1 MTRAAAAGAL
11 IERVDTVVIG
21 AGGLGSATAWHLA
34 RRGTDVVLLE
44 KFRLG
49 HKRGASHDTS
59 RILRRSYHTPVY
71 VALAN
76 EAYDDWALLERESGE
91 QLVTTTGGLDLF
103 PPGSSIASVDYTT
116 SMAARGVDFEELS
129 VAEAAARWPA
139 LSLPEGTLALHQA
152 DTSIVPA
159 GRSTATMQRLAREN
173 GARLYDNSP
182 VTGLI
187 DRGDEGVEVVVGG
200 ADEAGRAREHT
211 PSGGA
216 PTSTYHRFLARRV
229 VLTADAWTND
239 LLAHLGTSL
248 PLTVTREQ
256 ATYFAPSVPERF
268 GADRLPVWIWMD
280 DPSFY
285 GFPTYAEAG
294 NGALVK
300 AAQDCGGAV
309 TSGDGRSFD
318 TDPAALDVLC
328 GFVSELLPGVGA
340 PAHTVTCLYTL
351 THDRDFVVGPV
362 PGHPAV
368 LLGLGAGHAFK
379 FAPTFGRLLADLATS
394 GSTSSD
400 ISAFAADRPALVDA
414 DYPISWLV

>member
-1 MTRAAAAGAL
+1 MSDDM
-11 IERVDTVVIG
+11 EQVDTVVVG
-21 AGGLGSATAWHLA
+21 AGGLGSATAWQLA

-44 KFRLG
+44 KFGFG
-49 HKRGASHDTS
+49 HTRGASHDTS
-59 RILRRSYHTPVY
+59 RILRRSYHTPAY

-76 EAYDDWALLERESGE
+76 EAYDDWALLERESAE
-91 QLVTTTGGLDLF
+91 QLVTTPGGVDLF
-103 PPGSSIASVDYTT
+103 PPGSSIAAIDYTT
-116 SMAARGVDFEELS
+116 SMTACGVEFAELTAAEVS
-129 VAEAAARWPA
+129 ARWPA
-139 LSLPEGTLALHQA
+139 LSLPDGTLALYQA

-159 GRSTATMQRLAREN
+159 GRSTATMQRLARDK
-173 GARLYDNSP
+173 GARLYDDAP
-182 VTGLI
+182 VTGLV
-187 DRGDEGVEVVVGG
+187 DHGDQGVEVLVGG
-200 ADEAGRAREHT
+200 RAASSSSYR
-211 PSGGA
+211 
-216 PTSTYHRFLARRV
+216 RFLARRV

-256 ATYFAPSVPERF
+256 VTYFAPPAPERF

-285 GFPTYAEAG
+285 GFPTYDEAG

-318 TDPAALDVLC
+318 TDAAALDLLC
-328 GFVSELLPGVGA
+328 RFASGLLPGVGP
-340 PAHTVTCLYTL
+340 PARTVTCLYTL
-351 THDRDFVVGPV
+351 TPDRDFVVGPV

-379 FAPTFGRLLADLATS
+379 FAPTFGRMLADLVTS

-400 ISAFAADRPALVDA
+400 ISAFAADRPALVEA
-414 DYPISWLV
+414 DYPVSWLT

>member
-1 MTRAAAAGAL
+1 MTSVSDAP
-11 IERVDTVVIG
+11 IERVDTVVVG
-21 AGGLGSATAWHLA
+21 AGGLGSATAWQLA

-44 KFRLG
+44 RFSFG

-59 RILRRSYHTPVY
+59 RILRRSYHTPAY

-76 EAYDDWALLERESGE
+76 EAYDDWAVLERDSGE
-91 QLVTTTGGLDLF
+91 QLVTTVGGLDLF
-103 PPGSSIASVDYTT
+103 PPGSSIAAIDYTS
-116 SMAARGVDFEELS
+116 SMAARGVEFDELTAAE
-129 VAEAAARWPA
+129 VATRWPA

-159 GRSTATMQRLAREN
+159 ARSTATMQRLAREN
-173 GARLYDNSP
+173 GARLYDDAP
-182 VTGLI
+182 VISLMEHVNG
-187 DRGDEGVEVVVGG
+187 GVEVVVGAGDDASSGVSATDNG
-200 ADEAGRAREHT
+200 ARA
-211 PSGGA
+211 A
-216 PTSTYHRFLARRV
+216 STYRRFLARRV

-248 PLTVTREQ
+248 PLTITREQ
-256 ATYFAPSVPERF
+256 VTYFAPSAPERF

-285 GFPTYAEAG
+285 GFPTYAEGG

-318 TDPAALDVLC
+318 TDPAALELLR
-328 GFVSELLPGVGA
+328 GFVSGLLPGMGR

-351 THDRDFVVGPV
+351 TRDRDFVVGPV
-362 PGHPAV
+362 PGHPSV
-368 LLGLGAGHAFK
+368 LLGLGAGHGFK
-379 FAPTFGRLLADLATS
+379 FAPTFGRLLADLATT

-414 DYPISWLV
+414 DYPVSWLV

>member
-1 MTRAAAAGAL
+1 MTAASGAP
-11 IERVDTVVIG
+11 IERVDTVVVG
-21 AGGLGSATAWHLA
+21 AGGLGSATAWQLA

-44 KFRLG
+44 KFGFG
-49 HKRGASHDTS
+49 HRRGASHDTS
-59 RILRRSYHTPVY
+59 RILRRSYHTPAY

-76 EAYDDWALLERESGE
+76 EAYDDWAQLERESGE
-91 QLVTTTGGLDLF
+91 RLVTTTGGLDLF
-103 PPGSSIASVDYTT
+103 PPGSSIAAIDYTT
-116 SMAARGVDFEELS
+116 SMAARGVEFAELTG
-129 VAEAAARWPA
+129 AEVEARWPA
-139 LSLPEGTLALHQA
+139 LSLPEGTRALHQA

-173 GARLYDNSP
+173 GARLYDDAP
-182 VTGLI
+182 VTALI
-187 DRGDEGVEVVVGG
+187 DRGDNGVEVVVGG
-200 ADEAGRAREHT
+200 AREAGGAREELPAH
-211 PSGGA
+211 GGA
-216 PTSTYHRFLARRV
+216 PASTYRRFLARRV

-256 ATYFAPSVPERF
+256 VTYFAPSAPERF

-285 GFPTYAEAG
+285 GFPTYDEAG

-309 TSGDGRSFD
+309 TSGDGRSFG
-318 TDPAALDVLC
+318 TDPAALDLLR
-328 GFVSELLPGVGA
+328 GFVSGLLPGVGA

-351 THDRDFVVGPV
+351 TPDRDFVMGPV
-362 PGHPAV
+362 PSHPAV

-379 FAPTFGRLLADLATS
+379 FAPTFGRVLADLATS
-394 GSTSSD
+394 GSTGSD
-400 ISAFAADRPALVDA
+400 ISAFAADRRALVDA
-414 DYPISWLV
+414 DYPVSWLV

>member
-1 MTRAAAAGAL
+1 MTRAPRDAP
-11 IERVDTVVIG
+11 IERVDTVVVG
-21 AGGLGSATAWHLA
+21 AGGLGSATAWELA
-34 RRGTDVVLLE
+34 RRGTEVVLLE
-44 KFRLG
+44 RFGFG
-49 HKRGASHDTS
+49 HQRGASHDTS
-59 RILRRSYHTPVY
+59 RLLRRSYHTPAY

-91 QLVTTTGGLDLF
+91 QLVTKTGGLDLF
-103 PPGSSIASVDYTT
+103 PPGGAITAIDYTT
-116 SMAARGVDFEELS
+116 SMAARGVNYDELTAAE
-129 VAEAAARWPA
+129 VAVRWPA
-139 LSLPEGTLALHQA
+139 LSLPDGTLALHQA

-173 GARLYDNSP
+173 GARLYDNAP

-187 DRGDEGVEVVVGG
+187 DRGGGVEVVVG
-200 ADEAGRAREHT
+200 AAREDLIAR
-211 PSGGA
+211 GGA
-216 PTSTYHRFLARRV
+216 PASTYCRFLARRV

-239 LLAHLGTSL
+239 LLKHLGASL

-256 ATYFAPSVPERF
+256 VTYFAPSAPQRF

-294 NGALVK
+294 NGGLVK

-318 TDPAALDVLC
+318 TDPAALDLLR
-328 GFVSELLPGVGA
+328 GFVSGLLPGVGP

-351 THDRDFVVGPV
+351 TPDRGFVVGSV
-362 PGHPAV
+362 PGHPAI

-379 FAPTFGRLLADLATS
+379 FAPTLGRVLADLATG

-400 ISAFAADRPALVDA
+400 ISAFSADRPALVDA
-414 DYPISWLV
+414 DHPVSWLV